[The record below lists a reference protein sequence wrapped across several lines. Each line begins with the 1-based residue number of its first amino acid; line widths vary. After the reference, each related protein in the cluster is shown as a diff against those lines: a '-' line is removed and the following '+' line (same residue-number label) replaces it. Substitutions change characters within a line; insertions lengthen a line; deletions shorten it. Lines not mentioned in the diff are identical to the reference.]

1 MGGGFGFRPTFKER
15 IMSFD
20 KTATVKEMKK
30 YALEELGVEI
40 SASITSR
47 EIVIS
52 KIEEVI
58 AFREA
63 DYEKEAKKVKSQKP
77 FADED
82 KMKIKFTE
90 DKMKIKFTFP
100 ESPGCALTF
109 DYEGFDAKL
118 IDGREY
124 ELPMSVVKHLNSCTQ
139 PIYEPVQEEGQVCK
153 KVGDK
158 NRFALIPV

>member
-1 MGGGFGFRPTFKER
+1 
-15 IMSFD
+15 MSFD

-40 SASITSR
+40 AANITGR

-63 DYEKEAKKVKSQKP
+63 DYVKEAKKVKSQKP

-82 KMKIKFTE
+82 KMKIKFT
-90 DKMKIKFTFP
+90 FP
-100 ESPGCALTF
+100 ESPGCTLSF

-124 ELPMSVVKHLNSCTQ
+124 ELPLSVVKHLNSCTQ
-139 PIYEPVQEEGQVCK
+139 PIYEPVDQEGQVCK

>member
-15 IMSFD
+15 RMVFD

-30 YALEELGVEI
+30 YALEELGVDIAEN
-40 SASITSR
+40 ITGR
-47 EIVIS
+47 DIVIS
-52 KIEEVI
+52 KIQEVI
-58 AFREA
+58 DFREA
-63 DYEKEAKKVKSQKP
+63 EYKKEAKSVKSQKP
-77 FADED
+77 FAD
-82 KMKIKFTE
+82 E

-124 ELPMSVVKHLNSCTQ
+124 ELPMSIIKHLNACTQ
-139 PIYEPVQEEGQVCK
+139 PVYEPVKEEGQVCK